1 MELPTPS
8 RPDSSLPGPP
18 VVNSH
23 NEWDP
28 LEEVVVGV
36 IDGACIPTWDI
47 ALEATMPEASRSLFR
62 NRPGQPFPAEL
73 IDVARR
79 DLEGFARILESEGI
93 TVRRPATVD
102 HTRPYATPW
111 WASRGGLY
119 AAMPRDTLLCIG
131 DEIIEVP
138 MAWRSRYFETHAFRP
153 LLKEYFRR
161 GARWTAAPKPELTGE
176 QFDDE
181 FVAPGP
187 DEPLRFV
194 ITEFEPTFD
203 AADFTRCGRDIFCQ
217 RSNVTNEFGIEWL
230 RRHLGPDYR
239 IHVLEFD
246 DPHPMHIDATLV
258 PLAPGKVL
266 VNPDRVRSLPRIFA
280 DWDVLPAPLPA
291 ANGTHEF
298 LMCSSWISMNVLM
311 LDPVRVCV
319 ERHQE
324 PLIRALAD
332 WGFEPIPIE
341 MSHFNH
347 FGGGFHC
354 CTLDV
359 RRAGGLESYFPNRG
373 GGR

>member
-1 MELPTPS
+1 MSLPTS
-8 RPDSSLPGPP
+8 DSTVESPETFPA
-18 VVNSH
+18 VNSH

-28 LEEVVVGV
+28 LEEVIVGV
-36 IDGACIPTWDI
+36 IDGACIPTWDV
-47 ALEATMPEASRSLFR
+47 ALEATMPEASRVLFR
-62 NRPGQPFPAEL
+62 DCPGQPFPAEL
-73 IDVARR
+73 IEPARR
-79 DLEGFARILESEGI
+79 DLEEFAHILESEGV
-93 TVRRPATVD
+93 TVRRPETVD
-102 HTRPYATPW
+102 HARPYATPG

-161 GARWTAAPKPELTGE
+161 GGRWTSAPKPELTDD
-176 QFDDE
+176 QFDDD

-187 DEPLRFV
+187 GEPMRYAV
-194 ITEFEPTFD
+194 TEFEPTFD
-203 AADFTRCGRDIFCQ
+203 AADFARCGRDIFCQ

-230 RRHLGPDYR
+230 RRHLGPGYR
-239 IHVLEFD
+239 VHVLEFED
-246 DPHPMHIDATLV
+246 AHPMHIDATLV

-266 VNPDRVRSLPRIFA
+266 VNPERVRTLPDIFSG
-280 DWDVLPAPLPA
+280 WDVLPAPPPV
-291 ANGTHEF
+291 ANGTREF
-298 LMCSSWISMNVLM
+298 LMCSAWISMNVLM

-324 PLIRALAD
+324 PLIRALTD
-332 WGFEPIPIE
+332 WGFEPVPIE
-341 MSHFNH
+341 MSNFNH

-359 RRAGGLESYFPNRG
+359 RRAGGLESYFPREG
-373 GGR
+373 GAW